1 MMNRPFATL
10 AAITISAALVWATS
24 LPAQSAARG
33 IPLKELGRL
42 SAAKENALVGYG
54 IVSGLAGTGDSS
66 RSAATLQSVKNVL
79 LRFGVNVPVDEVRSR
94 NSAAVMVTTTLPPY
108 AQPGD
113 KLDVN
118 VSSLGDARSLAGG
131 TLLMTHLIG
140 PDDRIYALAQ
150 GPVLVGGFTYDL
162 NGNMIQ
168 KNHPTAASI
177 PGGGTVERDAN
188 TQLVSADGYVQYVL
202 FDPDFATAG
211 RIAARLNETLGT
223 GTAQAVDAAR
233 IRIRVDTLAQLNPVA
248 FLTKVES
255 ISVLPELPSRIV
267 VNERTGTVVSGG
279 DVRISPVTI
288 THGDL
293 RVAISTEYV
302 VSQPYLVSDTGA
314 GVRTQVVPNT
324 TVEVVEEGPI
334 NVSLPNETSV
344 AELVG
349 ALNKVKASSRDVIT
363 ILQGIKRAG
372 ALHAELIIQ

>member
-1 MMNRPFATL
+1 MNKILLSFILSISVLLNASVQAKAT
-10 AAITISAALVWATS
+10 
-24 LPAQSAARG
+24 G
-33 IPLKELGRL
+33 IPLKELCRL
-42 SAAKENALVGYG
+42 GSAKENALVGYG
-54 IVSGLAGTGDSS
+54 IVTGLAGTGDSS
-66 RSAATLQSVKNVL
+66 RSASTLQSIKNVL

-94 NSAAVMVTTTLPPY
+94 NSAGVMVTTMLPAY

-118 VSSLGDARSLAGG
+118 VSSLGDARSLVGG
-131 TLLMTHLIG
+131 TLLLTHMIG
-140 PDDRIYALAQ
+140 PNDEIYALAQ
-150 GPVLVGGFTYDL
+150 GPVSVGGFTYDL
-162 NGNMIQ
+162 NGNMVQ
-168 KNHPTAASI
+168 KNHPTAATI
-177 PGGGTVERDAN
+177 PGGAMVERDVDTRLIA
-188 TQLVSADGYVQYVL
+188 ADGYVQYIL
-202 FDPDFATAG
+202 YDPDFATAG
-211 RIAARLNETLGT
+211 RIATNLNQALGA
-223 GTAQAVDAAR
+223 GTAQAIDAAR
-233 IRIRVDTLAQLNPVA
+233 VRIRVNPEDSANMVA
-248 FLTKVES
+248 FLSKVES
-255 ISVLPELPSRIV
+255 IPVIPDLPSRIV

-302 VSQPYLVSDTGA
+302 VSQPFLVRNTGS

-324 TVEVVEEGPI
+324 SVEVVEDTPI

-344 AELVG
+344 ADLVN

>member
-1 MMNRPFATL
+1 MNKLFNIGLLLLASALMHSAQAT
-10 AAITISAALVWATS
+10 T
-24 LPAQSAARG
+24 RG

-42 SAAKENALVGYG
+42 AAAKDNAIVGYG
-54 IVSGLAGTGDSS
+54 IVSGLAGTGDSA
-66 RSAATLQSVKNVL
+66 RSAPTLQSIKNIL

-94 NSAAVMVTTTLPPY
+94 NSAAVMVTATLPAY

-118 VSSLGDARSLAGG
+118 VSSLGDARSLVGG
-131 TLLMTHLIG
+131 TLLMTHMIG
-140 PDDRIYALAQ
+140 PNDEIYALAQ
-150 GPVLVGGFTYDL
+150 GPVSVGGFTYDL

-168 KNHPTAASI
+168 KNHPTAAAI
-177 PGGGTVERDAN
+177 PGGATVERDVN
-188 TQLVSADGYVQYVL
+188 TQLLAADGYVQYIL
-202 FDPDFATAG
+202 FDPDFATAS
-211 RIAARLNETLGT
+211 RIAANLNQTLGI
-223 GTAQAVDAAR
+223 GAAQAVDAAR
-233 IRIRVDTLAQLNPVA
+233 IRIRVDPLDRLNLVE

-255 ISVLPELPSRIV
+255 ISVVPDMPSRIV

-279 DVRISPVTI
+279 DVRISPITI

-302 VSQPYLVSDTGA
+302 VSQPYLVRTTGS
-314 GVRTQVVPNT
+314 GVHTQVVPNT
-324 TVEVVEEGPI
+324 TVEVVEDAPI

-344 AELVG
+344 ADLVS

>member
-1 MMNRPFATL
+1 MNKFLIKL
-10 AAITISAALVWATS
+10 AICVSLLLSAAVQAKTE
-24 LPAQSAARG
+24 G
-33 IPLKELGRL
+33 VPLKELSRL
-42 SAAKENALVGYG
+42 GSAKDNALVGYG
-54 IVSGLAGTGDSS
+54 IVTGLAGTGDSS
-66 RSAATLQSVKNVL
+66 RSAPTLQSIKNIL
-79 LRFGVNVPVDEVRSR
+79 LRFGVNVPVDTVRSR
-94 NSAAVMVTTTLPPY
+94 NSAAVMVTTMLPAY

-118 VSSLGDARSLAGG
+118 VSSMGDARSLVGG
-131 TLLMTHLIG
+131 TLLLTHLIG
-140 PDDRIYALAQ
+140 PNDEIYALAQ
-150 GPVLVGGFTYDL
+150 GPVSVGGFSYDL
-162 NGNMIQ
+162 NGNMVQ

-177 PGGGTVERDAN
+177 PGGAMVERDVN
-188 TQLVSADGYVQYVL
+188 TQLMAADGYVQYIL
-202 FDPDFATAG
+202 HDPDFATAG
-211 RIAARLNETLGT
+211 RIANSLNQELGV
-223 GTAQAVDAAR
+223 GRAQAIDAAR
-233 IRIRVDTLAQLNPVA
+233 IRIRVEPEDRNNMVA
-248 FLTKVES
+248 FLTRVES
-255 ISVLPELPSRIV
+255 ISVIPDLPSRIV

-302 VSQPYLVSDTGA
+302 VSQPFLVRNTGA

-324 TVEVVEEGPI
+324 SVEVVEDTPI

-344 AELVG
+344 ADLVS